1 MMCNILKNS
10 LEKIKGVQKIIL
22 FDLLINVVEKEQE
35 LSWSSLFLNL
45 NVHNIDTA

>member
-1 MMCNILKNS
+1 MMCNIFKKS
-10 LEKIKGVQKIIL
+10 IEKIKGVQKIIL

-45 NVHNIDTA
+45 NVHDIDTA

>member
-22 FDLLINVVEKEQE
+22 FDLLINVWWKKSKNC
-35 LSWSSLFLNL
+35 LGLHFF
-45 NVHNIDTA
+45 